1 MSRRLVCVFAAVVA
15 VVLAVTGTFRASA
28 AGGNYYVSPTGTSH
42 GNGSVGSPWDL
53 QTALSQPTGVSA
65 GDTIWLRGGTYR
77 GTFTSHLNGSASA
90 PIKVRQYP
98 GERAII
104 DGGNSSFV
112 NILTVAGSYT
122 WYWGFE
128 IMSSDPTR
136 VTTQSGSN
144 PTNIGRG
151 GAINTMQTSE
161 TGPGLKFINM
171 VVHDAAGGFGL
182 WTEAVDAE
190 VYGCLVYYNGWT
202 APDRGHGHGFYV
214 QNLSGTKRIVDNIV
228 FSNFSHGIQAYG
240 SSSANL
246 DNITLQG
253 NTFFSNGMPA
263 PDYQRNVLV
272 GGGSVAH
279 NPVIVDN
286 VLYYPGPDGEN
297 LNIGY
302 DPYGVGA
309 ANPVITGNYVV
320 NGEDAAFS
328 SLNTNVTMTG
338 NSFYTPVVAAIQSRF
353 PSNVYTGT
361 PTAPQ
366 IFIRPNQYEPGRAHV
381 TVVNWGN
388 ASSVA
393 INLSSVL
400 APGAS
405 YEIRNAQNF
414 FGPALRT
421 GTYAGGAVSVPS
433 TGSPAPPVGIGA
445 PPGTGPAFATYVVLT
460 VSTAPPPT
468 PTPTNPPPPP
478 TTTQPPPAPTGTAT
492 PTATPRPTT
501 TVPPGTT
508 PPPGSTP
515 VPTSPPPPPTTQTPT
530 PAWTPV
536 PPPPVSAQAVTIPVV
551 SHVTGRS
558 GQVFLS
564 DVEIYNPSSA
574 PATATL
580 TYAPAGGQA
589 KAISLLLG
597 SGETQTFRDVVSYS
611 FYEFDSVG
619 ALRLDSAAPLRMSSR
634 NYEQASGGSFGQAVT
649 SFSNAQ
655 CSAHTRTVTGVA
667 VTDQFR
673 TNLGAVNDATAAE
686 SFRIVLTGPNGEA
699 LGSTATLTLD
709 VGAQMQWSVPTLF
722 PSAHGKGMTAQ
733 FQPVGGSTVPF
744 AYATV
749 ADNLS
754 GDPTYYAATYPA
766 TTMVLPVASRVTGGT
781 GNRFLTDVSVT
792 NVTGATVAVT
802 VRFLEHDRD
811 NSAGS
816 PTATLTLLPGQT
828 RQMDDALGSLFA
840 VDETYGSL
848 ELESGAASS
857 IVVSERVYT
866 TSATTAGTV
875 GQQVDP
881 VAPDGFFTSGSL
893 LGLQQNTNFRSNVGL
908 FNPQGSPVS
917 VTLALRKNL
926 GSVIGTT
933 QVVVPARAYIQ
944 KNLAVLFPGTPLAT
958 FQTWTVE
965 VSSPNPVFAC
975 AIVVDNG
982 SEDPTYAPGLK

>member
-1 MSRRLVCVFAAVVA
+1 MVA
-15 VVLAVTGTFRASA
+15 C
-28 AGGNYYVSPTGTSH
+28 AGHITPGP
-42 GNGSVGSPWDL
+42 SVGRAAPGPSAYYAAPDGTPDGDGSYERPWDFA
-53 QTALSQPTGVSA
+53 TALSNPAIGP

-414 FGPALRT
+414 FGPVVVR
-421 GTYAGGAVSVPS
+421 GTFDGAPVVLPLTSLVAA
-433 TGSPAPPVGIGA
+433 TPVGLPESHGSN
-445 PPGTGPAFATYVVLT
+445 PGIAVFVTLSG
-460 VSTAPPPT
+460 
-468 PTPTNPPPPP
+468 
-478 TTTQPPPAPTGTAT
+478 
-492 PTATPRPTT
+492 ATPRTLEL
-501 TVPPGTT
+501 PPG
-508 PPPGSTP
+508 PK
-515 VPTSPPPPPTTQTPT
+515 
-530 PAWTPV
+530 
-536 PPPPVSAQAVTIPVV
+536 
-551 SHVTGRS
+551 R
-558 GQVFLS
+558 
-564 DVEIYNPSSA
+564 
-574 PATATL
+574 
-580 TYAPAGGQA
+580 
-589 KAISLLLG
+589 
-597 SGETQTFRDVVSYS
+597 
-611 FYEFDSVG
+611 
-619 ALRLDSAAPLRMSSR
+619 
-634 NYEQASGGSFGQAVT
+634 
-649 SFSNAQ
+649 
-655 CSAHTRTVTGVA
+655 
-667 VTDQFR
+667 
-673 TNLGAVNDATAAE
+673 
-686 SFRIVLTGPNGEA
+686 
-699 LGSTATLTLD
+699 
-709 VGAQMQWSVPTLF
+709 
-722 PSAHGKGMTAQ
+722 
-733 FQPVGGSTVPF
+733 
-744 AYATV
+744 
-749 ADNLS
+749 
-754 GDPTYYAATYPA
+754 
-766 TTMVLPVASRVTGGT
+766 RV
-781 GNRFLTDVSVT
+781 R
-792 NVTGATVAVT
+792 
-802 VRFLEHDRD
+802 
-811 NSAGS
+811 
-816 PTATLTLLPGQT
+816 
-828 RQMDDALGSLFA
+828 
-840 VDETYGSL
+840 
-848 ELESGAASS
+848 
-857 IVVSERVYT
+857 
-866 TSATTAGTV
+866 
-875 GQQVDP
+875 
-881 VAPDGFFTSGSL
+881 
-893 LGLQQNTNFRSNVGL
+893 
-908 FNPQGSPVS
+908 
-917 VTLALRKNL
+917 
-926 GSVIGTT
+926 
-933 QVVVPARAYIQ
+933 
-944 KNLAVLFPGTPLAT
+944 
-958 FQTWTVE
+958 
-965 VSSPNPVFAC
+965 
-975 AIVVDNG
+975 
-982 SEDPTYAPGLK
+982 